1 MNLNSNNPPE
11 NYIHFKQTKFIN
23 LNLPPSFS
31 QPENQNLDID
41 QRYQIL
47 QKRINAYKRLHKK
60 NKEEQEN
67 YELNRNIANFYKNP
81 FQYMDYLAKNYY
93 IQQAKTLENLQIK
106 KEMTD
111 NFRRLCYQ
119 IEDHIQKF
127 TTNEEMKLKKLQK
140 EVENKLKGN
149 ILQLNNDSGINSNS
163 NNNGNLEEKNL
174 NENKNNQFISSP
186 VNMNDEELMRR
197 IFGNYSYP
205 QSPFDGITTTGNAA
219 NFVVNNKISNLNED
233 NLYLN
238 AISCLKG
245 DKIVAPKNN
254 FIAVKEL
261 NLNDI
266 NQNKIID
273 TQNVIDLKNKMKI
286 QDKIETNNKNEK
298 KIKDNIDNIKKEEK
312 KNLDELISY
321 SNNYIK
327 NMEQY
332 QKEKELLLISLKN
345 KLNKDFEEKATKL
358 ALEKL
363 SINEK
368 NLNEIKMKYNQ
379 APENKI
385 CNWEEKRDLLEK
397 EFINTQNMVDNFLN
411 GKSGVKIRNQEK
423 KTNKKTK
430 MKKKR
435 NNSALPY
442 KNKRFYNYN
451 FK

>member
-1 MNLNSNNPPE
+1 MNLNSNNYPK
-11 NYIHFKQTKFIN
+11 NYIHFQHSNYFN
-23 LNLPPSFS
+23 YSP
-31 QPENQNLDID
+31 PENEDID
-41 QRYQIL
+41 FEERYQKL
-47 QKRINAYKRLHKK
+47 QKRINNYKILHKQK
-60 NKEEQEN
+60 KEEQEN

-81 FQYMDYLAKNYY
+81 FQYMEYLAKNYF
-93 IQQAKTLENLQIK
+93 IQNANTLENMQIK

-127 TTNEEMKLKKLQK
+127 TENEEIKLKKLQK
-140 EVENKLKGN
+140 DLDDKLKGN
-149 ILQLNNDSGINSNS
+149 ILPLSNDSKNSNINSS
-163 NNNGNLEEKNL
+163 NNRNIDPKN
-174 NENKNNQFISSP
+174 KIISSP
-186 VNMNDEELMRR
+186 ANMNDEELMRR
-197 IFGNYSYP
+197 ILGNNSYQ
-205 QSPFDGITTTGNAA
+205 QSPLDGIITTGNAN

-238 AISCLKG
+238 ALSCLKG
-245 DKIVAPKNN
+245 DKMVAPKNK

-266 NQNKIID
+266 NQRKIVD
-273 TQNVIDLKNKMKI
+273 TQNLKDLKNKMN
-286 QDKIETNNKNEK
+286 IEHKLPLNKN
-298 KIKDNIDNIKKEEK
+298 EK

-332 QKEKELLLISLKN
+332 QKEKEILLDELKK
-345 KLNKDFEEKATKL
+345 KLNKNFTENTAKL

-368 NLNEIKMKYNQ
+368 HLNEIQNKNEKL
-379 APENKI
+379 PENKL
-385 CNWEEKRDLLEK
+385 CNWEEKKEILEEQFK
-397 EFINTQNMVDNFLN
+397 RTQNMIDNFLN
-411 GKSGVKIRNQEK
+411 GTKGVKLKHQEK
-423 KTNKKTK
+423 KVNNKMKG
-430 MKKKR
+430 KKKR

-442 KNKRFYNYN
+442 KNTRFYNFN